1 MGISGARQGTCSLP
15 DPELRARVAACYAGA
30 RPFARGYVR
39 HKLRLD
45 PVHAAL
51 LELAG
56 PRGFGE
62 VLDLGCGRGQTGVLL
77 LLAGAARRVHGIER
91 NRAWLA
97 EANAAAAPLGF
108 VATLADL
115 ATMPALPP
123 ADTVL
128 LIDVLYQF
136 ETPAQ
141 IALLGAAAAAARRRV
156 VIRSMDATAGLR
168 GALTRFGETALR
180 HLWPGSRRRI
190 NPLPI
195 TRLTSAFAA
204 AGWTITVTSCAA
216 AMAPAN
222 MLIVAERTGAAATA
236 LL

>member
-1 MGISGARQGTCSLP
+1 M
-15 DPELRARVAACYAGA
+15 
-30 RPFARGYVR
+30 R

-51 LELAG
+51 LDLAG
-56 PRGFGE
+56 PHGFGE

-91 NRAWLA
+91 NRGWLA
-97 EANAAAAPLGF
+97 EAKAAAPAGF

-115 ATMPALPP
+115 ATMPALPS

-141 IALLGAAAAAARRRV
+141 IALLEAAAAAARRRV
-156 VIRSMDATAGLR
+156 VIRSMDAAAGLR
-168 GALTRFGETALR
+168 GALTRLGESALR

-195 TRLTSAFAA
+195 PRLTGAFA
-204 AGWTITVTSCAA
+204 AGWTITVARCAA

-222 MLIVAERTGAAATA
+222 MLIVAERADPAAAA
-236 LL
+236 PL

>member
-1 MGISGARQGTCSLP
+1 MAAR
-15 DPELRARVAACYAGA
+15 YAGA

-51 LELAG
+51 LALAG
-56 PRGFGE
+56 PQGFGE
-62 VLDLGCGRGQTGVLL
+62 VLDLGCGRGQTAVLL

-91 NRAWLA
+91 NRAWLS
-97 EANAAAAPLGF
+97 EALRAAPLGF

-136 ETPAQ
+136 ETAAQ
-141 IALLGAAAAAARRRV
+141 MALLDAAAVAARRRI
-156 VIRSMDATAGLR
+156 VIRSMDAAAGLR
-168 GALTRFGETALR
+168 GGLTRLGETALR
-180 HLWPGSRRRI
+180 HLWPGSRARI

-195 TRLTSAFAA
+195 LRLTGALAA
-204 AGWTITVTSCAA
+204 AGWTTTVTRCAA
-216 AMAPAN
+216 TMAPAN
-222 MLIVAERTGAAATA
+222 MLIVAERAGAAAPV
-236 LL
+236 